1 MRRGEGEALV
11 GAKEFVYGADK
22 LHHRVLEM
30 WKRNATSRAEIRELA
45 LPAKPSPAAM
55 ASMASQFYGGGGTS
69 RSSVFDDVSQRGRPV
84 PGKPEVE
91 QGGVAGSRAHVEFSG
106 IAVSTLWFDVV
117 GKGTDEI
124 KIGSSRL

>member
-1 MRRGEGEALV
+1 MRRGEGEARV
-11 GAKEFVYGADK
+11 GAEEFVYGADK
-22 LHHRVLEM
+22 LRHRVLEM

-55 ASMASQFYGGGGTS
+55 ASVASQFYGGGGTS

-91 QGGVAGSRAHVEFSG
+91 RGGVAGAPTRVEVSG
-106 IAVSTLWFDVV
+106 VAVSTLWLNVV
-117 GKGTDEI
+117 GKGREEI